1 MKFTNG
7 YWLMRPG
14 VEPIYPVQL
23 VDCELTG
30 DRVTAYGSARPVRT
44 RGDTLNAALLS
55 VTARAVSDDVIE
67 MDAVHH
73 AGVRERGPEFRKPGL
88 DAPASGDVRTAEDE
102 RSCSV
107 RSGGLCA
114 VFEKGERW
122 RLRFEA
128 DGQLLTDSSFR
139 NLAHM
144 TVRRRPPVHIGFE
157 AAEGHSRGRGRA
169 QSRERTFMVEQLRL
183 SVGELVYGLGERF
196 TPFVKN
202 GQVVDIWNEDGGT
215 GSEQAYKNVPF
226 YYTNRGYGVFVD
238 HPGRVSFEVGSEKVS
253 RVGFSVGGER
263 LRYYVI
269 YGPTPAE
276 IVAKYTALTGRPSRP
291 PAWSFGLWL
300 STSFTTDYDES
311 SVNSMIDGM
320 QAREIPLSVFH
331 FDCFWMRAYRWTD
344 FTWDP
349 DVFPDPRGM
358 LRRLKERGLRICV
371 WINPYIAQ
379 RSSCFE
385 EAAGAGYLL
394 KTPEGDVRQTD
405 FWQAGMGILDVT
417 NPDARAWYRGRLA
430 ELLEMGVD
438 AFKTDFG
445 ERIPLDVCYFD
456 GSDPERM
463 HNYYSYLYNE
473 LVFDLLRETRGEG
486 EAVLFARSATVG
498 GQRFPVH
505 WGGDCEATYES
516 MAESLRG
523 GLSLGSS
530 GFAFWSHDI
539 GGFEHTATP
548 DLYKRWAAFGL
559 LSTHS
564 RLHGSGSYRVPWNFD
579 EEASSVLRH
588 FVRLKMS
595 LMPYLYRHAVEAAES
610 GVPLMRSMAFEFPDD
625 PACEYLDRQ
634 YMLGPSLLVAPVFD
648 PGGRVRFYVPAG
660 RWTDIQSGESFDGPR
675 WYHRTY
681 DYFGLPILAAPGSVV
696 VRGAVDDSPE
706 YDYAAGASVHLYA
719 PHDTPRRV
727 DLLRHDGTRAAT
739 VRVERR
745 GDMLLLSIGV
755 SPGER
760 DELAEVSEL
769 RIVFHALVSPEDT
782 DDVHGA
788 TIDTDDDIVVL
799 RPFERQVSL
808 PYRPR
813 QGS

>member
-14 VEPIYPVQL
+14 VEPVYPVQL
-23 VDCELTG
+23 VDCELSSG
-30 DRVTAYGSARPVRT
+30 AVTAYGAARAVHG
-44 RGDTLNAALLS
+44 RGDTLNAALFT
-55 VTARAVSDDVIE
+55 VTARAAADDVIE
-67 MDAVHH
+67 VDAVHH
-73 AGVRERGPEFRKPGL
+73 AGVRERGPEFARPDPGSVEPQ
-88 DAPASGDVRTAEDE
+88 DVEVADGASA
-102 RSCSV
+102 CSI
-107 RSGGLCA
+107 RSGRLSA
-114 VFEKGERW
+114 SFEKGERW
-122 RLRFEA
+122 RLRFDAE
-128 DGQLLTDSSFR
+128 GRLLTDSAFR

-144 TVRRRPPVHIGFE
+144 TVRRRPPVHIGAE
-157 AAEGHSRGRGRA
+157 APDGSGSMHRHASAG
-169 QSRERTFMVEQLRL
+169 ERTYMVEQLRL

-215 GSEQAYKNVPF
+215 ASEQAYKNVPF

-276 IVAKYTALTGRPSRP
+276 IVRKYTALTGRPARP

-300 STSFTTDYDES
+300 STSFTTEYDEKT
-311 SVNSMIDGM
+311 VNGMIDGM
-320 QAREIPLSVFH
+320 QQSGIPLSVFH
-331 FDCFWMRAYRWTD
+331 FDCFWMRPYRWTD

-358 LRRLKERGLRICV
+358 LQRLKERGLRICV

-379 RSSCFE
+379 RSTAFD
-385 EAAGAGYLL
+385 EAARAGYLL
-394 KTPEGDVRQTD
+394 RTPEGDVRQSD
-405 FWQAGMGILDVT
+405 LWQAGMGFVDVT

-430 ELLEMGVD
+430 ELLDMGVD

-445 ERIPLDVCYFD
+445 ERIPLDVRYFD

-473 LVFDLLRETRGEG
+473 MVFDLLREKRGEG
-486 EAVLFARSATVG
+486 EAIVFARSATAG

-523 GLSLGSS
+523 GLSLCSS

-539 GGFEHTATP
+539 GGFEHTATA

-579 EEASSVLRH
+579 DEASDVLRH
-588 FVRLKMS
+588 FTRLKMS
-595 LMPYLYRHAVEAAES
+595 LMPYLYRHAVEAATS
-610 GVPLMRSMAFEFPDD
+610 GTPLMRSMAFEFPND
-625 PACEYLDRQ
+625 PSCEHLDRQ
-634 YMLGPSLLVAPVFD
+634 YMLGPSLLVAPVLD
-648 PGGRVRFYVPAG
+648 PNGSVRFYVPEG
-660 RWTDIQSGESFDGPR
+660 RWTDIQSGERFDGPR
-675 WYHRTY
+675 WYERTY
-681 DYFGLPILAAPGSVV
+681 DYFGLPLLAAPGSVV
-696 VRGAVDDSPE
+696 VRGATDDSPE
-706 YDYAAGASVHLYA
+706 YDYVAGASVHLHA
-719 PHDTPRRV
+719 PHDAPRTVTLVQR
-727 DLLRHDGTRAAT
+727 DGTEAVVLQVDQT
-739 VRVERR
+739 DES
-745 GDMLLLSIGV
+745 LKLSIGV
-755 SPGER
+755 TAEIP
-760 DELAEVSEL
+760 DESAPDISSL
-769 RIVFHALVSPEDT
+769 RVVIHAVAPPEDAGE
-782 DDVHGA
+782 VRGA
-788 TIDTDDDIVVL
+788 TFESDGDRVVL
-799 RPFERQVSL
+799 RPRESEVTL
-808 PYRPR
+808 PMRPR
-813 QGS
+813 